1 MVKAVKAGEAQAH
14 ARVYDQLP
22 DRGIPVSLRDAQLVL
37 AREYGYNGWTELKV
51 EILKRSGNGLAWAAH
66 EGVQAIH
73 ANDVERLRQ
82 LITEYPE
89 LLSWRDSDADGEVLL
104 QATTSYANFPGAET
118 FIFALSYLTTQV
130 RLLEVASFTPNSEA
144 MITAILDRDPA
155 VLHVE
160 PPPESPAV
168 SYAIEYGNAGY
179 VADLARL
186 WPVPDSLPHAAGLAD
201 WPNLR
206 RWFNP
211 DGTPRLGDLNRHN
224 PFPSQDTEV
233 TTQAVLDRALAWAVQ
248 NGEYEVA
255 DFMLERGADINT
267 RWSTHEPA
275 SLMHE
280 CVTSDRID
288 QAKSLLSRGYDV
300 TIKDHR
306 FGSTAEGWARY
317 GGHQEMVDLLAA
329 ATR

>member
-14 ARVYDQLP
+14 ARVYGQLP

-89 LLSWRDSDADGEVLL
+89 LLSWRDSDADGEVL
-104 QATTSYANFPGAET
+104 
-118 FIFALSYLTTQV
+118 
-130 RLLEVASFTPNSEA
+130 
-144 MITAILDRDPA
+144 
-155 VLHVE
+155 
-160 PPPESPAV
+160 
-168 SYAIEYGNAGY
+168 
-179 VADLARL
+179 
-186 WPVPDSLPHAAGLAD
+186 
-201 WPNLR
+201 
-206 RWFNP
+206 
-211 DGTPRLGDLNRHN
+211 
-224 PFPSQDTEV
+224 
-233 TTQAVLDRALAWAVQ
+233 
-248 NGEYEVA
+248 
-255 DFMLERGADINT
+255 
-267 RWSTHEPA
+267 
-275 SLMHE
+275 
-280 CVTSDRID
+280 
-288 QAKSLLSRGYDV
+288 SRGYDV